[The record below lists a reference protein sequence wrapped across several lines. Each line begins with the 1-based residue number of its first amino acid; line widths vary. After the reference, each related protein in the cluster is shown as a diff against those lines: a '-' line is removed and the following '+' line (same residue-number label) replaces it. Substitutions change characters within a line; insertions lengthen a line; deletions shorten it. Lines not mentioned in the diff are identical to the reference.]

1 MSSGRGSQ
9 LFEVMTKN
17 LRLRTALIAVGV
29 IVLGCVAVS
38 LVRTFVQDRLIPG
51 GIVAYR
57 SYNLEGM
64 KYTHCAC
71 GHKGYFIVTDQLL
84 LWYVTDH
91 ETLQPHGE
99 IVSSVSNKITV
110 ERMRSFDPDE
120 EKPERFVIEI
130 GENKLH
136 IAEPPSEY
144 SSDSEYSLKK
154 TYLGP
159 DIRALVESFDY
170 EEWKNS
176 REDQRE

>member
-1 MSSGRGSQ
+1 
-9 LFEVMTKN
+9 MTKN
-17 LRLRTALIAVGV
+17 LRRRTALIAVGV
-29 IVLGCVAVS
+29 IVLICVAIS
-38 LVRTFVQDRLIPG
+38 LVRTFVQDRPISG

-57 SYNLEGM
+57 SYNLKGM
-64 KYTHCAC
+64 NYTHCAC
-71 GHKGYFIVTDQLL
+71 GHKGYFILTDQLL

-120 EKPERFVIEI
+120 ESPERFVIEK
-130 GENKLH
+130 GVNKLH
-136 IAEPPSEY
+136 IAEPPSDY

-159 DIRALVESFDY
+159 EIRELVESFDY
-170 EEWKNS
+170 EEWKNA
-176 REDQRE
+176 REDRGE